1 MFDDACH
8 LLESAGYVF
17 HGLSSKSRKLT
28 FDSADGALRV
38 LMIRGADVLTYV
50 EHGGADIGVVGLDL
64 ILEQGRHVLEPLDLK
79 FGLCRLVVASPTGQ
93 SSVPVS
99 RPIRVATK
107 YPRLAEQ
114 FFLER
119 GVSVEILKLYGS
131 LELAPKVGMADQIVD
146 LVATGKTLREN
157 QMEIREEILVSTARL
172 VVNRASWS
180 LKNDR
185 IRLFMDRILPFL
197 SKEQTISEG

>member
-1 MFDDACH
+1 M
-8 LLESAGYVF
+8 
-17 HGLSSKSRKLT
+17 
-28 FDSADGALRV
+28 
-38 LMIRGADVLTYV
+38 
-50 EHGGADIGVVGLDL
+50 
-64 ILEQGRHVLEPLDLK
+64 
-79 FGLCRLVVASPTGQ
+79 
-93 SSVPVS
+93 PVS

-185 IRLFMDRILPFL
+185 NRLFMDRILPFL

>member
-1 MFDDACH
+1 MFDDACI
-8 LLESAGYVF
+8 LLESAGYIF
-17 HGLSSKSRKLT
+17 QGLSSKSRKLT
-28 FDSADGALRV
+28 FDSADGTLRV
-38 LMIRGADVLTYV
+38 LMIRGADVLSYV
-50 EHGGADIGVVGLDL
+50 EHGGADMGVVGLDL

-79 FGLCRLVVASPTGQ
+79 FGLCRLVVAAPSGLP
-93 SSVPVS
+93 SVPVS
-99 RPIRVATK
+99 RPVRVATK

-119 GVSVEILKLYGS
+119 GMSVEILKLYGS

-197 SKEQTISEG
+197 SKERVISEG

>member
-79 FGLCRLVVASPTGQ
+79 FGLCRLVVASPTGK

-114 FFLER
+114 
-119 GVSVEILKLYGS
+119 
-131 LELAPKVGMADQIVD
+131 VGMADQIVD